1 MQEGATQ
8 GEAVAAQ
15 ERDSSF
21 KRASEIHEFHIMKIE
36 FSIWKDIYISALS
49 TREQALLLTTLDM
62 KVKFETLCRRRRR
75 YRGKVQTLS
84 GWRQP

>member
-1 MQEGATQ
+1 
-8 GEAVAAQ
+8 
-15 ERDSSF
+15 
-21 KRASEIHEFHIMKIE
+21 MKIE

-49 TREQALLLTTLDM
+49 TREQALLLTTLGM
-62 KVKFETLCRRRRR
+62 IVKFEALRRRR